1 VKGNGLWLAAL
12 AVVVGFGST
21 LAVAVSAEASTPAV
35 DCTAS
40 NRSCPEVTIA
50 GDSPAT
56 LADGRPSPVH
66 GYADPA
72 LRKDPTRD
80 RIWMAYSWP
89 RLTSGAQGRAVTVDN
104 HLAHSDDGGAT
115 WTFDRPM
122 WTSSAEVDPVTGRP
136 GFVNNEVVSLEAA
149 KTGDAATWYS
159 VRQRYDTAGGSK
171 PDLRT
176 FVLHVATAPSPTQ
189 LADAS
194 EQVLG
199 GGLTSP
205 KVVTDVNLSSLSPE
219 LKGCVFQDPALHL
232 QHDQLFLAAQCSLY
246 TSAGEDFDH
255 ELIAVFATRPQ
266 GEAKTWSWRYVG
278 KFGTHTD
285 AVALGGQHLQQTDLE
300 TGRDGKLLAIVSP
313 GGKGTGVLGAHI
325 GCRALELTSLDPP
338 RLTRDSKHHPKVVA
352 RVQSSDSKADGPGA
366 CGYDPASSTGIVI
379 MRRLLGNGQLVG
391 SLRASGLRP

>member
-1 VKGNGLWLAAL
+1 MRGNGLWLAAL

-21 LAVAVSAEASTPAV
+21 LALEVSAEASTPAV

-56 LADGRPSPVH
+56 LADGQPSPVH

-72 LRKDPTRD
+72 LRKDPARD
-80 RIWMAYSWP
+80 RLWMAYSWP
-89 RLTSGAQGRAVTVDN
+89 HLTSGAQGRAVTVDN

-122 WTSSAEVDPVTGRP
+122 WTSSPEVDPVTRRP

-176 FVLHVATAPSPTQ
+176 FALHVATAPSPTQ

-205 KVVTDVNLSSLSPE
+205 QVATDVNLSSMSPE

-232 QHDQLFLAAQCSLY
+232 EHGQLFLAAQCSLY
-246 TSAGEDFDH
+246 TSTGEDFDH

-278 KFGTHTD
+278 KFGAHAD
-285 AVALGGQHLQQTDLE
+285 AVALGGRHLQQTDLE
-300 TGRDGKLLAIVSP
+300 TARDGKLLAIVSP
-313 GGKGTGVLGAHI
+313 GGKGTGILGAHI

-338 RLTRDSKHHPKVVA
+338 RLARDSKHRHKVVA
-352 RVQSSDSKADGPGA
+352 RVQSSDSKVDGPGA

-391 SLRASGLRP
+391 SLRASRLRP

>member
-1 VKGNGLWLAAL
+1 MKGNGLWLAAL
-12 AVVVGFGST
+12 AVVVGFAST
-21 LAVAVSAEASTPAV
+21 LAVSVSAEASTPAV

-40 NRSCPEVTIA
+40 SRSCPEVTIA

-56 LADGRPSPVH
+56 LADGRRSPVH

-72 LRKDPTRD
+72 LRKDPARD

-89 RLTSGAQGRAVTVDN
+89 HLTTGAQGRAVTVDN

-115 WTFDRPM
+115 WTFDRPL
-122 WTSSAEVDPVTGRP
+122 WTSSAEVDPVTGKP

-176 FVLHVATAPSPTQ
+176 FALHVATAPSPTE

-194 EQVLG
+194 EEVLG

-205 KVVTDVNLSSLSPE
+205 KVATDANLSSMSPE
-219 LKGCVFQDPALHL
+219 LKGCVFQDSALYL

-246 TSAGEDFDH
+246 TPAGEDFDH
-255 ELIAVFATRPQ
+255 EFIAVFLTRPQ

-278 KFGTHTD
+278 KFGTHAD

-325 GCRALELTSLDPP
+325 GCRALDLVSLDPP
-338 RLTRDSKHHPKVVA
+338 RLARDSKHHPKVVA
-352 RVQSSDSKADGPGA
+352 RVQSSDSKVDGPGA

-379 MRRLLGNGQLVG
+379 MRRLSGNGQLVG
-391 SLRASGLRP
+391 SLLASRLRP